1 MAKRGRKP
9 KRRSLSFSLNTGAL
23 LSVVSLLFIT
33 ASVISALSLIYSSR
47 GVALTILS
55 ATLGETFGMAAFFIP
70 PVLFYFGLFLF
81 RGLKWRI
88 LETRVFLGLIVLFG
102 SVVGIFGNY
111 GGFVGQ
117 LASQKLSL
125 YFSEVG
131 AKVLFSLGLA
141 VSLIIIFEFRL
152 ESIFANLGGVFG
164 LVKNLARA
172 VKSLKIPNFKTEKVG
187 EELVGLNSS
196 AKPIRELDFELVQG
210 PSEPVEKEEKT
221 RVKETLAK
229 ETPTAKTLTNIPY
242 NDTVWEYPPLSI
254 LSDPPQIRADRGD
267 VKQRA
272 LIIEKTLDSF
282 GIRSKVTE
290 VNKGPAVTQYALET
304 AQGTKIAKITS
315 LQNDIALALASPT
328 GSVRIE
334 APIPGRSLIGV
345 EVPNNSFELVTLKEI
360 MLSEKVAKSKSKLMM
375 ALGKDVS
382 GTSISYDIA
391 RMPHVLVAGSTGSG
405 KSVMIHSIISTLLF
419 RCSPQECKFILVD
432 PKRVELVGYR
442 DIPHL
447 LTPVIVD
454 SHKALPAFKWA
465 ISEMER
471 RYRLLENAK
480 VRDIDL
486 YNEMSGFQALPYII
500 IIVDELADLMM
511 TSANDVEKA
520 ICRIAQLARAVG
532 IHLVLAT
539 QRPSVDVLT
548 GLIKAN
554 IPCRIAFNVTSQIDS
569 RVIIDQPG
577 AEKLLGRGDMLFV
590 PPDVSKPVRIQ
601 GVFVS
606 DKERE
611 ALTGFLRQA
620 PVQAEYTDIATVS
633 LSDSGDGKSFD
644 RGGSQDEFFSE
655 SVRLVVLYKKASSSL
670 LQRKLSIGYARAAR
684 ILDELETMGVVSGG
698 DGSKPRDVLISD
710 ADKYLSQLNK
720 SS

>member
-1 MAKRGRKP
+1 
-9 KRRSLSFSLNTGAL
+9 
-23 LSVVSLLFIT
+23 
-33 ASVISALSLIYSSR
+33 
-47 GVALTILS
+47 
-55 ATLGETFGMAAFFIP
+55 
-70 PVLFYFGLFLF
+70 
-81 RGLKWRI
+81 
-88 LETRVFLGLIVLFG
+88 
-102 SVVGIFGNY
+102 
-111 GGFVGQ
+111 
-117 LASQKLSL
+117 
-125 YFSEVG
+125 
-131 AKVLFSLGLA
+131 
-141 VSLIIIFEFRL
+141 
-152 ESIFANLGGVFG
+152 
-164 LVKNLARA
+164 
-172 VKSLKIPNFKTEKVG
+172 
-187 EELVGLNSS
+187 
-196 AKPIRELDFELVQG
+196 
-210 PSEPVEKEEKT
+210 
-221 RVKETLAK
+221 
-229 ETPTAKTLTNIPY
+229 
-242 NDTVWEYPPLSI
+242 
-254 LSDPPQIRADRGD
+254 
-267 VKQRA
+267 
-272 LIIEKTLDSF
+272 
-282 GIRSKVTE
+282 
-290 VNKGPAVTQYALET
+290 
-304 AQGTKIAKITS
+304 
-315 LQNDIALALASPT
+315 
-328 GSVRIE
+328 
-334 APIPGRSLIGV
+334 
-345 EVPNNSFELVTLKEI
+345 
-360 MLSEKVAKSKSKLMM
+360 MM